1 MAVRDFYRTRV
12 KLAQRREV
20 GKTLCKQ
27 PRDVVATLGWNTRI
41 YKAFHEGVGAIWT
54 FHFLPYFGGES
65 AHFIALNLPKFI

>member
-41 YKAFHEGVGAIWT
+41 Y
-54 FHFLPYFGGES
+54 L
-65 AHFIALNLPKFI
+65 